1 MKQQLVAKDLELQ
14 QLTVKTFA
22 ELARELPSGE
32 SQSLDELADQVRT
45 KEEEIQ
51 ILWNVVK
58 EVNRQKGGALN
69 ISQL

>member
-32 SQSLDELADQVRT
+32 SQSIDELSDQVRT